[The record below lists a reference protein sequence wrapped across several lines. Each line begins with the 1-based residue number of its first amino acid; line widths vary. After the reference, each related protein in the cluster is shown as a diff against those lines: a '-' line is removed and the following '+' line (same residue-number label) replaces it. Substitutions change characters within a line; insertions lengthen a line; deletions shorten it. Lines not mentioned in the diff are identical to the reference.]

1 MLAFSLLFWNCLN
14 AGRTLLN
21 WRGDERVEVI
31 AHEGEGMRQH
41 DLLRIIGLRRQLHEN
56 AELSGHEQ
64 GTAELIRHFLASSR
78 PKTVLSG
85 LGGGA
90 GLAMIYHGEGSG
102 PTIVL
107 RSDLDA
113 LPIQETRELAHCSRN
128 PEVSHKCGHD
138 GHMAILAGL
147 ALRLQQTGLRAGKLV
162 LVFQPAE
169 ETGAGALEVM
179 SDRRF
184 AELRPDYVF
193 ALHNLP
199 GYPLGQ
205 VLIRPGV
212 FACASRGMIIRLSGA
227 SAHAAC
233 PEKALSPNRAFI
245 EILQGLTQLSASL
258 NSLSLVTVVY
268 ARLGEITFGTTPG
281 SAEIMATL
289 RSDHDEHLE
298 RLAEEAEEL
307 ARRAVRDSG
316 LGLDI
321 RWRDEFSTTVNHRD
335 AVEIVRQA
343 AAGCGLGISLM
354 DEPFRWSEDFGEFLG
369 TIPGALFCVGAGE
382 DHPPLHHPE
391 YDFPDELIATGIC
404 IFEKIVHSIL

>member
-1 MLAFSLLFWNCLN
+1 MF
-14 AGRTLLN
+14 
-21 WRGDERVEVI
+21 
-31 AHEGEGMRQH
+31 AHEGDGMKQS
-41 DLLRIIGLRRQLHEN
+41 DLLRVIGLRRQLHEN
-56 AELSGHEQ
+56 AELSGREQ
-64 GTAELIRHFLASSR
+64 GTADIIRHFLASSR
-78 PKTVLSG
+78 PHAVLCG

-90 GLAMIYHGEGSG
+90 GLAMIYHGEGPG
-102 PTIVL
+102 PTIVV

-113 LPIQETRELAHCSRN
+113 LPIRETRELAHCSKN

-147 ALRLQQTGLRAGKLV
+147 ALRLQQTGLRAGKVV
-162 LVFQPAE
+162 LLFQPAE
-169 ETGAGALEVM
+169 ETGAGALEVIN
-179 SDRRF
+179 DARF
-184 AELRPDYVF
+184 AELRADHIF

-212 FACASRGMIIRLSGA
+212 FACASRGMIIRLSGV
-227 SAHAAC
+227 SAHAAY
-233 PEKALSPNRAFI
+233 PEMALNPNRAFI
-245 EILQGLTQLSASL
+245 EILQGLSQLSASL

-289 RSDHDEHLE
+289 RSDRDEHLD
-298 RLAEEAEEL
+298 RLAQEAEEL

-321 RWRDEFSTTVNHRD
+321 TWREKFSTTVNDRD

-343 AAGCGLGISLM
+343 AAACGMGIYPM

-369 TIPGALFCVGAGE
+369 TIPGALFCIGAGE
-382 DHPPLHHPE
+382 DHPPLHHPD
-391 YDFPDELIATGIC
+391 YDFPDELIAAGIC
-404 IFEKIVHSIL
+404 IFEQIVQSIL